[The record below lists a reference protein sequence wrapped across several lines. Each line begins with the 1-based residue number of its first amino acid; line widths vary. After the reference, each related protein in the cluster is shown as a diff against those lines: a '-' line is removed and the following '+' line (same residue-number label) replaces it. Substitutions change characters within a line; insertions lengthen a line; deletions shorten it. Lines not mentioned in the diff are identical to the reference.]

1 MFGRRLFNAAVMV
14 LVTAMPAA
22 AQSLADIARQ
32 EEVRRASAQ
41 KAVRTLSNA
50 DLDPSAIVSHAAE
63 VPGEPS
69 CYMSKSTGRCVT
81 AGEMVTTSV
90 DGVVTKENAPLEPT
104 WRRDAE
110 EIRSQIEGT
119 HKSMATLEAVIADGR
134 RSPGDRKA
142 AEKTLAGTR
151 QALASLERR
160 WEKLER
166 EAANQHIPRVWI
178 EPIPALT
185 KNQPGQ

>member
-1 MFGRRLFNAAVMV
+1 VFSPRQFNAAIMV
-14 LVTAMPAA
+14 LLTAMPAA
-22 AQSLADIARQ
+22 AQSLADVARQ
-32 EEVRRASAQ
+32 EEARRTSAR
-41 KAVRTLSNA
+41 KAVRTISNA
-50 DLDPSAIVSHAAE
+50 DLDPSAIVSPAGE
-63 VPGEPS
+63 VPVEPS
-69 CYMSKSTGRCVT
+69 CYMSKSNGRCVT
-81 AGEMVTTSV
+81 AEEMVTTSV

-104 WRRDAE
+104 WRRDAG

-119 HKSMATLEAVIADGR
+119 HKSMATLEAVIADGG

-160 WEKLER
+160 WEKLEK